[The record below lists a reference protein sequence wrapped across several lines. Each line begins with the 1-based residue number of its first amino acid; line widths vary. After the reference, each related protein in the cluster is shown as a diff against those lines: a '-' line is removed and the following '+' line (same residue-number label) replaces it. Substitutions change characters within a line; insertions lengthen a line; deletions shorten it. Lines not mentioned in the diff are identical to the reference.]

1 MVSQLK
7 WLKHLI
13 RGGKKLN
20 SRKPSVPRGHR
31 VYAIGDIHG
40 RADLLAQLH
49 RQIRGDAANAPAG
62 IKKTIIYLGDYV
74 DRGLDAMGVIDLLL
88 AAPMDDF
95 ETVYLKGNHEDALLR
110 FLEDVSIGPNWFAI
124 GGDATVLSYGIRI
137 PTALS
142 SAQRLEYVWKELRA
156 RIPQNHLEF
165 LSCLQ
170 LMHQAG
176 DYVFV
181 HAGIKPGVP
190 LDQQD
195 PEDLMWIRGEFLGS
209 RQDHGKVVVHGHM
222 PVSEP
227 DIQTH
232 RIGIDTGAF
241 ATNVLTCIV
250 LEGETQRFLSTAAR
264 QA

>member
-1 MVSQLK
+1 MAFQLK
-7 WLKHLI
+7 WLKRLI
-13 RGGKKLN
+13 PRGEKLDG
-20 SRKPSVPRGHR
+20 RIPSVPSGHR

-49 RQIRGDAANAPAG
+49 RQIRGDAANASAG
-62 IKKTIIYLGDYV
+62 TKKTIIYLGDYV
-74 DRGLDAMGVIDLLL
+74 DRGLDTMGVIELLL

-110 FLEDVSIGPNWFAI
+110 FLEDLSTGPNWFAI

-137 PTALS
+137 PTNLTA
-142 SAQRLEYVWKELRA
+142 AQRLEYVWKELRA

-165 LSCLQ
+165 LSSLQ
-170 LMHQAG
+170 LMYQTG

-181 HAGIKPGVP
+181 HAGIKPGVS
-190 LDQQD
+190 LEQQD
-195 PEDLMWIRGEFLGS
+195 PEDLMWIRGEFLDS
-209 RQDHGKVVVHGHM
+209 RKDHGKVVVHGHM
-222 PVSEP
+222 IVSQPE
-227 DIQTH
+227 IQTH

-250 LEGETQRFLSTAAR
+250 LEGVTRRFLSTAAR
-264 QA
+264 QP

>member
-1 MVSQLK
+1 MAFQLN
-7 WLKHLI
+7 WLQRLI
-13 RGGKKLN
+13 RRGKKLN
-20 SRKPSVPRGHR
+20 SRIPCVPTGHR

-49 RQIRGDAANAPAG
+49 RQIREDAANAAAG

-74 DRGLDAMGVIDLLL
+74 DRGLDTMGVIDLLL
-88 AAPMDDF
+88 TTPMDDF
-95 ETVYLKGNHEDALLR
+95 ETVHLKGNHEDALLR
-110 FLEDVSIGPNWFAI
+110 FLEDLSNGPNWFAI

-137 PTALS
+137 PTGLTAT
-142 SAQRLEYVWKELRA
+142 QHLEYVWKEFRA

-165 LSCLQ
+165 LSSLQ
-170 LMHQAG
+170 LMYQTG

-181 HAGIKPGVP
+181 HAGVKPGVP
-190 LDQQD
+190 LEQQD
-195 PEDLMWIRGEFLGS
+195 PEDLMWIRGEFLDS
-209 RQDHGKVVVHGHM
+209 RRDHGKVVVHGHRI
-222 PVSEP
+222 VSQPE
-227 DIQTH
+227 IQTH

-250 LEGETQRFLSTAAR
+250 LEGVTQRFLSTAAR

>member
-1 MVSQLK
+1 MTFQTK
-7 WLKHLI
+7 WLKRLLP
-13 RGGKKLN
+13 RGKKLN
-20 SRKPSVPRGHR
+20 NRIPSVPRGHR

-49 RQIRGDAANAPAG
+49 RQIRGDAANAPPG
-62 IKKTIIYLGDYV
+62 IKRTIIYLGDYV
-74 DRGLDAMGVIDLLL
+74 DRGLDSMGVINLLL
-88 AAPMDDF
+88 NAPMDDF

-110 FLEDVSIGPNWFAI
+110 FLEDLSTGPNWFGI

-137 PTALS
+137 PTGLTA
-142 SAQRLEYVWKELRA
+142 AQHLEYVWKELGA

-165 LSCLQ
+165 LSNLQ
-170 LMHQAG
+170 LMYQTG

-190 LDQQD
+190 LEQQD
-195 PEDLMWIRGEFLGS
+195 PEDLMWIRGEFLDS
-209 RQDHGKVVVHGHM
+209 RQDHGKIVVHGHM
-222 PVSEP
+222 PVSQPE
-227 DIQTH
+227 IQIH

-250 LEGETQRFLSTAAR
+250 LEGVTRRFLSTAAK
-264 QA
+264 QP

>member
-1 MVSQLK
+1 
-7 WLKHLI
+7 
-13 RGGKKLN
+13 
-20 SRKPSVPRGHR
+20 
-31 VYAIGDIHG
+31 
-40 RADLLAQLH
+40 
-49 RQIRGDAANAPAG
+49 
-62 IKKTIIYLGDYV
+62 
-74 DRGLDAMGVIDLLL
+74 MGVMDLLL
-88 AAPMDDF
+88 TAPMDDF
-95 ETVYLKGNHEDALLR
+95 ETVYLKGNHEDTLLR
-110 FLEDVSIGPNWFAI
+110 FRADLSIGPNWFAI

-142 SAQRLEYVWKELRA
+142 SEQRLEYVWKELRA

-195 PEDLMWIRGEFLGS
+195 PEDLMWIRGEFLDS

-222 PVSEP
+222 PVSQP

-250 LEGETQRFLSTAAR
+250 LEDVTQRFLSTGAR
-264 QA
+264 QL

>member
-1 MVSQLK
+1 MAPQLK
-7 WLKHLI
+7 WLKRLI
-13 RGGKKLN
+13 PRGKKRN
-20 SRKPSVPRGHR
+20 GRKPSVPRGQR

-40 RADLLAQLH
+40 RADLLAQLN
-49 RQIRGDAANAPAG
+49 RQIREDAANAPAG

-74 DRGLDAMGVIDLLL
+74 DRGLDSMGVIDLLL
-88 AAPMDDF
+88 TTPMDDF

-110 FLEDVSIGPNWFAI
+110 FLEDLSTGPNWFAI

-137 PTALS
+137 PTGLT
-142 SAQRLEYVWKELRA
+142 SAQHLEYVWKELRA

-165 LSCLQ
+165 LSKLQ
-170 LMHQAG
+170 LMYQTG

-190 LDQQD
+190 LEQQD

-209 RQDHGKVVVHGHM
+209 RQDHEKVVVHGHM
-222 PVSEP
+222 LMSQP

-232 RIGIDTGAF
+232 RIGIDTGAY

-250 LEGETQRFLSTAAR
+250 LEGVTQRFLSTAER

>member
-1 MVSQLK
+1 MVSQRK

-13 RGGKKLN
+13 RSGKKLN
-20 SRKPSVPRGHR
+20 GRKPSVPRGHR

-49 RQIRGDAANAPAG
+49 RQIRVDAANAPSG
-62 IKKTIIYLGDYV
+62 IKKSIIYLGDYV
-74 DRGLDAMGVIDLLL
+74 DRGLDSMGVIDILLTS
-88 AAPMDDF
+88 PMDDF
-95 ETVYLKGNHEDALLR
+95 ETVYLKGNYEDALLR
-110 FLEDVSIGPNWFAI
+110 FLDNLSTGPNWFAI

-137 PTALS
+137 PTGLTG
-142 SAQRLEYVWKELRA
+142 AQHLEYVWMELRA

-165 LSCLQ
+165 LSSLQ
-170 LMHQAG
+170 LMYQTG

-190 LDQQD
+190 LEQQD
-195 PEDLMWIRGEFLGS
+195 PEDLMWIRGEFHES
-209 RQDHGKVVVHGHM
+209 RHDHGKVVVHGHM
-222 PVSEP
+222 LMSQP

-241 ATNVLTCIV
+241 ATNILTSIV
-250 LEGETQRFLSTAAR
+250 LEGVTQRFLSTAAR
-264 QA
+264 QS